1 MFENALPET
10 GVTMVVP
17 ACLATGWQ
25 ELASLRGGNR
35 KESVTDWGGSCQ
47 RNVQSVTPRYARPPP
62 PGGCR
67 RPATGEKM
75 SPSHRHRYTVM
86 QVITEYA
93 ARSHCGRGRNQS
105 PAAVGATP
113 PRRHS
118 QAPVPPWRGTS
129 GKSWSPSSVTRP
141 PKEQSSQAP
150 STEWG
155 GLKHMSAVFTQEE
168 TP

>member
-1 MFENALPET
+1 MFENTLPET

-25 ELASLRGGNR
+25 QEGKRDGLGRALPVKRPIR
-35 KESVTDWGGSCQ
+35 HAQVCAPAT
-47 RNVQSVTPRYARPPP
+47 AR
-62 PGGCR
+62 GCR